1 MQKFEVDALFAL
13 FVAETAVV
21 FFVLTVILF
30 FKNKKL
36 KKQLAKLTEQK
47 APVDSTKA
55 EQAETSP
62 TPATQ
67 NTTQANTQSAPTES
81 PTDTA
86 RATET
91 AIEAPLEAQV
101 HAQLPPETPSVSTL
115 TEVVNLQKNKIAE
128 LMGYKDLFENAQKR
142 LNSIQS
148 TYVDLQKRID
158 ELSLDAQI
166 PELQSEIMRF
176 EANNN
181 DLKAFMDV
189 LDKENNKLAEQ
200 FIAWENKLAKLYKE
214 SQTGSSVI
222 DDAKYSELLEEKES
236 LVRQIKEFE
245 QKLQENMLTIT
256 DMQKQYEDLENEYMT
271 LYRQQQ
277 EGKSSS

>member
-13 FVAETAVV
+13 LVAETAVV

-36 KKQLAKLTEQK
+36 KSELAKLTQQK
-47 APVDSTKA
+47 TPADNPKA
-55 EQAETSP
+55 EQTETSS
-62 TPATQ
+62 TTSTQ
-67 NTTQANTQSAPTES
+67 ETKQADTESAPTES
-81 PTDTA
+81 PKDTPS
-86 RATET
+86 ET

-101 HAQLPPETPSVSTL
+101 HSQVPPETPSVSTL

-142 LNSIQS
+142 LSSIQG
-148 TYVDLQKRID
+148 TYVDLQQRID
-158 ELSLDAQI
+158 ELTADAQM

-181 DLKAFMDV
+181 DLKSFMEV

-214 SQTGSSVI
+214 SQAGSSI
-222 DDAKYSELLEEKES
+222 DDAKYSELLEEKER
-236 LVRQIKEFE
+236 LVSQIKEFE
-245 QKLQENMLTIT
+245 QKLQENMLTIS

-277 EGKSSS
+277 ESKPSS